1 MSVSQNP
8 SSGFEVIFSTLQN
21 AEDAESTLNVLN
33 ILDELLSAGTDHR
46 IHYMI
51 SKGGSEALL
60 SALMKNGSRSSP
72 DYTILLPILY
82 LVAKVGQKDCHI
94 GKKAEEAGAV
104 LLTLNLLKNNIQHA
118 GRAEAYLNVIQVFA
132 GSVSTSKHIGSNQGL
147 DVVYNLIPR
156 YTIKNRQTIK
166 ASIIAFAALLSSKD
180 NICTAV
186 TKGYVSGLLLLYDD
200 WHSKD
205 TNHSATDILQALL
218 HCFCKIACSALGRD
232 NLVSH
237 GGIRLL
243 YHTTQTYLLNKCQES
258 LIESSVQLMRSCLP
272 KTRLPLTSD
281 QSAYLFPLPGRQH
294 DDLDMVATSDES
306 NGDDDDDDDD
316 KVEDDYQEA
325 QSKDYDNDLETDL
338 NTLCLRPATDRPKEL
353 LLQYSRL
360 CPELSHDFLEDLD
373 LNSQESS
380 SSSSSDDETG
390 PEKKTPEFLSQTE
403 KGTSDQ
409 TKSAP
414 CPLKVKDFYSHT
426 GINTRSG
433 GTKTGETR
441 EEANS
446 SLTDDEQKN
455 KNEGNGKCYN
465 SPMTDLIDIHNHDI
479 PYHEPSMYRAAAMK
493 TKSVPGFSTLAF
505 PDFWGQVPPPGNEPM
520 APRKPNIQRQKVL
533 EDIQRFLN
541 TDIINQVV
549 FDLEDEC
556 LQFPPAEPDSLRF
569 FSSFEC
575 GNLRKAIR
583 VRRYEY
589 DLILNADANCSQHT
603 QWFYFEVSNMV
614 PDVPYRFNIINCE
627 KSNSQ
632 FNYGMQPVLY
642 SVRDALNGKPQWCRS
657 GTEICYFRNHF
668 CPVRGRLRTTFY
680 TLTFTITF
688 KYSEDVCYLA
698 YHYPYTYSALRA
710 HLRLLNRS
718 VDPSKVFFREQVLCP
733 TLAGNAC
740 PFVTITAC
748 PPSKSYTDIHQLR
761 NRPCIVLSSRVHPGE
776 SNASWVMKG
785 TLEFLCSHDPIAQ
798 ALRETFVFKIIPMLN
813 PDGVING
820 MNRCDLNRDD
830 LNRQWC
836 KPDPVLCPTIYHTK
850 GFLSYLSSIRRTPL
864 VFCDYHGHSRKKNV
878 FLYGCSVKETLWQ
891 SGSTFDTAALKEN
904 PGYRT
909 IAKALD
915 RIAPAFSF
923 NSCNYLVEKSRSA
936 TARIVVWKELGV
948 LRSYT
953 MESTFNGF
961 DQGIYKGLQT
971 RTRELEE
978 MGMKFCH
985 SLLSLTVDT
994 RALYGRSL
1002 INHMNPG
1009 HNVLDHKSHNC
1020 FEDDEPPCVEEIEYS
1035 MFPGLKGKDLN
1046 WT

>member
-156 YTIKNRQTIK
+156 YTIKNRQTI
-166 ASIIAFAALLSSKD
+166 
-180 NICTAV
+180 NIFTEIC
-186 TKGYVSGLLLLYDD
+186 
-200 WHSKD
+200 WE
-205 TNHSATDILQALL
+205 
-218 HCFCKIACSALGRD
+218 C
-232 NLVSH
+232 
-237 GGIRLL
+237 
-243 YHTTQTYLLNKCQES
+243 
-258 LIESSVQLMRSCLP
+258 LIESPATKSFNSDLGKNFTHFPGKAEDIQSEWTISAPPLLRQLTNPTLLVHRSGH
-272 KTRLPLTSD
+272 PLLHS
-281 QSAYLFPLPGRQH
+281 LLCFPQ
-294 DDLDMVATSDES
+294 
-306 NGDDDDDDDD
+306 
-316 KVEDDYQEA
+316 
-325 QSKDYDNDLETDL
+325 DNDLETDL

>member
-166 ASIIAFAALLSSKD
+166 ASIIAFAALLSS
-180 NICTAV
+180 N
-186 TKGYVSGLLLLYDD
+186 
-200 WHSKD
+200 
-205 TNHSATDILQALL
+205 
-218 HCFCKIACSALGRD
+218 
-232 NLVSH
+232 
-237 GGIRLL
+237 
-243 YHTTQTYLLNKCQES
+243 
-258 LIESSVQLMRSCLP
+258 
-272 KTRLPLTSD
+272 
-281 QSAYLFPLPGRQH
+281 
-294 DDLDMVATSDES
+294 ES

-426 GINTRSG
+426 GINTRSC

>member
-156 YTIKNRQTIK
+156 YTIKNRQTI
-166 ASIIAFAALLSSKD
+166 
-180 NICTAV
+180 NIFTEIC
-186 TKGYVSGLLLLYDD
+186 
-200 WHSKD
+200 WE
-205 TNHSATDILQALL
+205 
-218 HCFCKIACSALGRD
+218 C
-232 NLVSH
+232 
-237 GGIRLL
+237 
-243 YHTTQTYLLNKCQES
+243 
-258 LIESSVQLMRSCLP
+258 LIESPATKSFNSDLGKNFTHFPGKAEDIQSEWTISAPPLLRQLTNPTLLVHRSGH
-272 KTRLPLTSD
+272 PLLHS
-281 QSAYLFPLPGRQH
+281 LLCFPQ
-294 DDLDMVATSDES
+294 
-306 NGDDDDDDDD
+306 
-316 KVEDDYQEA
+316 
-325 QSKDYDNDLETDL
+325 DNDLETDL

-426 GINTRSG
+426 GINTRSC

>member
-156 YTIKNRQTIK
+156 YTIKNRQTINIFTEICWECLIESPATKSFNSDLGKNFTHFPGK
-166 ASIIAFAALLSSKD
+166 AEDIQSEWTISAPPLLRQLT
-180 NICTAV
+180 NPTLLV
-186 TKGYVSGLLLLYDD
+186 HRSG
-200 WHSKD
+200 HP
-205 TNHSATDILQALL
+205 LL
-218 HCFCKIACSALGRD
+218 HSLLCFP
-232 NLVSH
+232 
-237 GGIRLL
+237 
-243 YHTTQTYLLNKCQES
+243 QTYLLNKCQES

-426 GINTRSG
+426 GINTRSC